1 MKKKFAKIFKKTFIA
16 SSVAL
21 LCANVVLAVPTQIPL
36 LTRGSMVAPNIVF
49 MIDDSGSMAADYLY
63 QEMKPVAW
71 GYYNSSNKWIANPTL
86 NLSSGYGVNPN
97 NPGYAACSPQI
108 NQLYYD
114 PATYY
119 PPPFNN
125 VGVRIAPATRLNT
138 STGWGSSDRVCVSSA
153 GAGNPAIYNYKGG
166 SGPYWNGSLYLNPSS
181 SYDRVDITP
190 TVNSYFNSATGVKY
204 PARTDCAGTTCTY
217 AEESQNFANWYQ
229 WYRTRLDM
237 AQSSIIEAF
246 ANQPATFRL
255 GWGKLNNLADNKKL
269 TEGVTTFDNAKRT
282 KFIDFVNGIG
292 NGGATPSRWALDAV
306 GRYYQ
311 RQDTEGP
318 WSNTPVATSVGVTT
332 VSGKTS
338 STPNTTFATCRR
350 ANAIYVTDGYYN
362 DVSISGLSE
371 TIVGEYDGNNSIN
384 LPNINSATGGGAYV
398 PVNPYKQS
406 VASNTFADIA
416 MKYWVTDLFPTLDNK
431 IKPVTGDN
439 PDIAFWQHMNFWA
452 IGLGVVGTI
461 DISTP
466 DKQKTELNA
475 ITVGTKSWPVPVENE
490 PSTLDDMWHATV
502 NARGSFLNAGNST
515 QLQAAINSMMGQML
529 KASSSQAG
537 VAVSTVNLDTGTI
550 KYVPT
555 YTTGNWSGNLIAYEL
570 NNDPLAGAIGKVK
583 MPALWKAETLDP
595 TTELETAN
603 TLCPTPADT
612 SLCPANLAVIANTT
626 TRATNR
632 NIFVGNGAT
641 SGTRAVPF
649 TYSDM
654 NGAGVASAITPAY
667 VGQPIDQTLISFL
680 RGDKSQ
686 EGTNGSRAYRSRFT
700 TLGDIVNSTP
710 TFVKFAVDY
719 GYSAQTGYTN
729 FLATK
734 SARSEGAVFFGANDG
749 MLHVLGESN
758 GREIFAYVPKAVL
771 SKVAQLALSSYG
783 TNNNHLYFVD
793 GPLTQGDYYNG
804 SSWKNVVAGTT
815 GAGAKA
821 VFALDATTPTSMNAS
836 SVLWEISNTT
846 SGFTELGNVLHDVQ
860 IGLLRNGQWAAIFGN
875 GYDSAS
881 KKAQLF
887 IVNMNDGSLIKKID
901 TMAGSS
907 SAQNGLGGV
916 RVLTNTNGE
925 IIGAYAGDLLGNM
938 WKFDLYDTN
947 SANWG
952 TGYGTTS
959 APKPLYTAKNAAG
972 GIQPITATPYIMPHP
987 SGGYLVAMSTGKLFE
1002 DADLPDTSKQATYGI
1017 RDTKLFGTTP
1027 ITNPSGTS
1035 QVVGTSSLVQ
1045 QTITATN
1052 TINQTITAFDGTTSV
1067 QAITFYSV
1075 SSNAIDWTTKDGWYF
1090 ELPNTGQRTVFPVD
1104 ALVGSLSRIVRV
1116 DTVQPGG
1123 VASDPC
1129 ASATSAV
1136 GATYIIDA
1144 LTGGSPKGT
1153 LLDTNGDGVVID
1165 GTAGVNVPNADIA
1178 NASGY
1183 TTAAD
1188 GRNISTLRQASSTT
1202 TMIDVYVFSS
1212 GGEAGRLR
1220 IDLCLLKLA
1229 TTSLE
1234 IQSCCN
1240 QGGKSAEPYAQ
1251 FCTPAKRTWRQLFM
1265 R

>member
-1 MKKKFAKIFKKTFIA
+1 MKKKFAKTFKKTFIA
-16 SSVAL
+16 SSIAL

-36 LTRGSMVAPNIVF
+36 LTRGSMVEPNIVF
-49 MIDDSGSMAADYLY
+49 MIDDSGSMAATFLY
-63 QEMKPVAW
+63 QESNPAAW
-71 GYYNSSNKWIANPTL
+71 NNANLKITA
-86 NLSSGYGVNPN
+86 GYGVMPRSDWNSYDYSISN
-97 NPGYAACSPQI
+97 VDYYAKCSPQI
-108 NQLYYD
+108 NKIYYD
-114 PATYY
+114 PSTYY
-119 PPPFNN
+119 QPPFDST
-125 VGVRIAPATRLNT
+125 GTGTRLSTALAPINNT
-138 STGWGSSDRVCVSSA
+138 STGWGNGDGVCTEPITDI
-153 GAGNPAIYNYKGG
+153 GNPVVYNYQGG
-166 SGPYWNGSLYLNPSS
+166 DGPYWDGTKLLTANT
-181 SYDRVDITP
+181 SYKKVTIRPTTP
-190 TVNSYFNSATGVKY
+190 YYKKFIN
-204 PARTDCAGTTCTY
+204 RTDCAGVTTCTY
-217 AEESQNFANWYQ
+217 AEESRNFANWYT

-237 AQSSIIEAF
+237 AKTSIKEAF
-246 ANQPATFRL
+246 ANQSAPFRL
-255 GWGKLNNLADNKKL
+255 GWGKLNNLADNGKM
-269 TEGVTTFDNAKRT
+269 TEGVTLYDSAKRT
-282 KFIDFVNGIG
+282 KFFTFLDKIG
-292 NGGATPSRWALDAV
+292 NGGDTPSRLALRTV
-306 GRYYQ
+306 GEYYK
-311 RQDTEGP
+311 RKDTNGP
-318 WSNTPVATSVGVTT
+318 WSNKPSADVTAIGTVPSNPNSVY
-332 VSGKTS
+332 
-338 STPNTTFATCRR
+338 ATCRR
-350 ANAIYVTDGYYN
+350 ANAMYITDGYYN
-362 DVSISGLSE
+362 DSTTKVSDLGIKD
-371 TIVGEYDGNNSIN
+371 VDGDTNS
-384 LPNINSATGGGAYV
+384 S
-398 PVNPYKQS
+398 
-406 VASNTFADIA
+406 TFADVA
-416 MKYWVTDLFPTLDNK
+416 MYYWITDLFPELDNK
-431 IKPVTGDN
+431 IKPVIGDN
-439 PDIAFWQHMNFWA
+439 NDDAFWQHMNFWA

-461 DISTP
+461 DISTL
-466 DKQKTELNA
+466 DKQKTELDA
-475 ITVGTKSWPVPVENE
+475 IKAGKKSWPVPAINK

-502 NARGSFLNAGNST
+502 NARGSFLNAGNA
-515 QLQAAINSMMGQML
+515 QELEAAINGMMGQML

-537 VAVSTVNLDTGTI
+537 VAVSTANLDTGTA

-555 YTTGNWSGNLIAYEL
+555 YTTGNWSGNLIAYKL
-570 NNDPLAGAIGKVK
+570 NTIEPVTDTDKKIGEVIT
-583 MPALWKAETLDP
+583 PALWQAETLDP
-595 TTELETAN
+595 ITEIETAN
-603 TLCPTPADT
+603 TLCPSPANA
-612 SLCPANLAVIANTT
+612 SACPANLSVIANTT

-654 NGAGVASAITPAY
+654 NGAGVASTITPAY

-734 SARSEGAVFFGANDG
+734 AARSEGALFFGANDG

-836 SVLWEISNTT
+836 SVLWEVSNTT

-901 TMAGSS
+901 TMAGSPT
-907 SAQNGLGGV
+907 AQNGLGGV
-916 RVLTNTNGE
+916 RLLTNPAGE

-947 SANWG
+947 SVNWG
-952 TGYGTTS
+952 TGYGTTG

-972 GIQPITATPYIMPHP
+972 GIQPITATPYVMPHP

-1002 DADLPDTSKQATYGI
+1002 DSDLSDTSKQTAYGI
-1017 RDTKLFGTTP
+1017 RDTKLFGTIP
-1027 ITNPSGTS
+1027 IPNPSGAS
-1035 QVVGTSSLVQ
+1035 QVVGTSSLVK

-1052 TINQTITAFDGTTSV
+1052 TINQKITAFDGTTSE
-1067 QAITFYSV
+1067 QAITFYRI
-1075 SSNAIDWTTKDGWYF
+1075 SSNTLDWTTKDGWYF
-1090 ELPNTGQRTVFPVD
+1090 DLPHLGQRTIFPVE
-1104 ALVGSLSRIVRV
+1104 ALVSSLNRLVRV

-1129 ASATSAV
+1129 ATATSAV
-1136 GATYIIDA
+1136 GASYIIDM
-1144 LTGGSPKGT
+1144 LTGGSPQGT
-1153 LLDTNGDGVVID
+1153 LLDTNGDGKVID
-1165 GTAGVNVPNADIA
+1165 SEISGTAVGTTAGSADAI

-1188 GRNISTLRQASSTT
+1188 GRNIFIEDKARSTVTVKRLYDVSSDFKPMPITPD
-1202 TMIDVYVFSS
+1202 IC
-1212 GGEAGRLR
+1212 A
-1220 IDLCLLKLA
+1220 LKLA
-1229 TTSLE
+1229 TTPLE

-1240 QGGKSAEPYAQ
+1240 QGGKNSAYYCSLTTQ
-1251 FCTPAKRTWRQLFM
+1251 TKRTWRQLFM